1 MKSQIPSGICLRWNS
16 SRGGNITPH
25 AAYNEDKREEK
36 KGLFMSEIILR
47 KYHGLGNDYLIYD
60 PAVNEVLLQ
69 ERLITQLC
77 RRNIGVGADG
87 ILYGPFPEDGGVRV
101 RIFNPDGSEAE
112 KSGNGIR
119 IFAKYLKDAG
129 YVKENECELV
139 TKSGRTHVWFLDEA
153 GNKMRVDMG
162 YAKFGANEIPAV
174 GFDGEIVDQA
184 IFFCDNF
191 YNATCVSMGNPN
203 CVLML
208 EEVNRKKALQLGPYV
223 ENSKYF
229 PNRIN
234 MQLCRIMDDAN
245 IQIEI
250 YERGAGYTF
259 ASGTGAA
266 AAAAASHR
274 LGLTGDKVTVHMHG
288 GELFV
293 EFAEDDRI
301 YLTGPVVYVGKIT
314 LAEQFYS

>member
-1 MKSQIPSGICLRWNS
+1 MAE
-16 SRGGNITPH
+16 IT
-25 AAYNEDKREEK
+25 
-36 KGLFMSEIILR
+36 LR

-60 PAVNEVLLQ
+60 PNRNDFLLQ
-69 ERLITQLC
+69 ERQIEALC
-77 RRNIGVGADG
+77 RRNLGVGADG
-87 ILYGPFPEDGGVRV
+87 ILYGPFFDGEEIRV

-119 IFAKYLKDAG
+119 IFSRYLKDAG
-129 YVKENECELV
+129 YVKSDSYVLT
-139 TKSGRTHVWFLDEA
+139 TKAGKTKVDFLDKE
-153 GNKMRVDMG
+153 GNRMRVDMG
-162 YAKFGANEIPAV
+162 YAQFLAEKIPAV
-174 GFDGEIVDQA
+174 GFGKEIVNEA

-208 EEVNRKKALQLGPYV
+208 EEVSKKKALQLGPYV

-234 MQLCRIMDDAN
+234 MQLCQVLDENN

-250 YERGAGYTF
+250 YERGAGYTY
-259 ASGTGAA
+259 ASGTGAC

-274 LGLTGDKVTVHMHG
+274 LGLVGNQVTVHMHG
-288 GELFV
+288 GELLV
-293 EFAEDDRI
+293 EFAKDGRI
-301 YLTGPVVYVGKIT
+301 QMTGPVVYIGSIT
-314 LAEQFYS
+314 LAEHFFS